1 MPPRSRSRSPRRKS
15 KSRRSPGRR
24 YSRSPKSRSMRQ
36 VRSALEEVDWSG
48 RGASNTLAVQK
59 SVEAAN
65 QMGIPANREHLARLQ
80 KFSTQVLK
88 MEYPSCPLSWERHTR
103 SVKDVE
109 DKYGV
114 VWTDQD
120 GYFCAPPGSSPD
132 TLVPDPEEYKSPV
145 NLRKEINELTRDIKY
160 ALDPAAKAAAD
171 KITSEIDSKRLT
183 ALAKMTDAQ
192 SSAHQKK
199 LAKMEAEKTKKENKH
214 IELLT
219 KIYSKYDTS
228 LTNVPNRLDVAKS
241 SATQLMETA
250 NRCLFDGGGIGC
262 ESITVGVGKDQRTIY
277 VPGSIMSSDNEAYS
291 PLKGNLQ
298 EWWRRYRKV
307 SEELIKARKHAS
319 ESRYI

>member
-1 MPPRSRSRSPRRKS
+1 
-15 KSRRSPGRR
+15 
-24 YSRSPKSRSMRQ
+24 MRE

-65 QMGIPANREHLARLQ
+65 RMGIPANREHLARLQ

-88 MEYPSCPLSWERHTR
+88 MEYPSCPLSWERHTS

-120 GYFCAPPGSSPD
+120 GYFCAPPGLSPD
-132 TLVPDPEEYKSPV
+132 TRVTAPEERKDPV

-160 ALDPAAKAAAD
+160 ALDPVAKAKAD
-171 KITSEIDSKRLT
+171 RIASEIDSKRLT
-183 ALAKMTDAQ
+183 ALSAMTNAQ
-192 SSAHQKK
+192 AAAHEKK
-199 LAKMEAEKTKKENKH
+199 LSKMEAEKTKKENKH

-219 KIYSKYDTS
+219 KIYSKYDVG
-228 LTNVPNRLDVAKS
+228 LKDVANRQDVARGK
-241 SATQLMETA
+241 ATLLLRTA
-250 NRCLFDGGGIGC
+250 NKCLFEEGGIGC
-262 ESITVGVGKDQRTIY
+262 KEIIVGTGKDQRKIY
-277 VPGSIMSSDNEAYS
+277 VPELIVTPEDAAYS
-291 PLKGNLQ
+291 PLVGNLQ

-307 SEELIKARKHAS
+307 SEELMKARKHS
-319 ESRYI
+319 YESRYL